1 MEEAMFRNVVLAVA
15 SLAFAG
21 AAFADC
27 DASHAAKRVITDD
40 QAQATPPATKSA
52 AAPAPQKKQVAR
64 ESGERSK
71 QKTTPNSVALARDST
86 PPADKPAN

>member
-1 MEEAMFRNVVLAVA
+1 MFRNVLLAVA

-21 AAFADC
+21 AAFAYC
-27 DASHAAKRVITDD
+27 DASHAAKHVITDD
-40 QAQATPPATKSA
+40 QAQAAPPATKSA

-64 ESGERSK
+64 ESGDRGK
-71 QKTTPNSVALARDST
+71 QKTAPSSVALARTST